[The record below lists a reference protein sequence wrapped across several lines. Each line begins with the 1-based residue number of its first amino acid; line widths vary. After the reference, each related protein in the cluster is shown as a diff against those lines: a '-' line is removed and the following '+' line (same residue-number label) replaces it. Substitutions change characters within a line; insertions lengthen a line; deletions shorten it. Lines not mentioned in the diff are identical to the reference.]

1 MTKVEIL
8 KGKQQQ
14 IFEEWFAH
22 LTSSEEMEA
31 EQQALSEFRGKIA
44 LEIGPYQ

>member
-8 KGKQQQ
+8 NGKQQQ
-14 IFEEWFAH
+14 TFEEWFAH

-31 EQQALSEFRGKIA
+31 GQALSEFRGKIA

>member
-31 EQQALSEFRGKIA
+31 EQVLSEFRGKIA
-44 LEIGPYQ
+44 LEIGTYQ

>member
-22 LTSSEEMEA
+22 LTSSEEIEA
-31 EQQALSEFRGKIA
+31 EQALSELRGKIA